1 MVIIVQEREF
11 NMEKIN
17 PVVEILMK
25 RDKMSRL
32 EAENY
37 VEEVREMLHEA
48 AARGSYMECEDIMY
62 DELGLEP
69 DYLMDLLF

>member
-1 MVIIVQEREF
+1 M
-11 NMEKIN
+11 NKIN
-17 PVVEILMK
+17 PVVKILMN

-37 VEEVREMLHEA
+37 VEQVREMLHEA
-48 AARGSYMECEDIMY
+48 AARGSYMECEDIIY

>member
-1 MVIIVQEREF
+1 
-11 NMEKIN
+11 MEKLN
-17 PVVEILMK
+17 PVVKILMN
-25 RDKMSRL
+25 RDKMLRL

-69 DYLMDLLF
+69 DYLIDLLF

>member
-1 MVIIVQEREF
+1 
-11 NMEKIN
+11 MEKIN

-62 DELGLEP
+62 DELGLET